1 MNKKKVLI
9 VDDEIQL
16 VELLK
21 FRLESNG
28 YEIVSAVN
36 GKEGIEKIK
45 SEKPDL
51 VLMDI
56 MMPEMDG
63 YTAIREL
70 REKEETKKIPIIIVS
85 GKGDMIVQIKKRI
98 KDLTLDGGSI
108 EYILKPFEAVE
119 LLAKIDIA
127 INTQ

>member
-1 MNKKKVLI
+1 MIILIAERNFAMVLGLADYVHI
-9 VDDEIQL
+9 I
-16 VELLK
+16 
-21 FRLESNG
+21 RNG
-28 YEIVSAVN
+28 EIVH
-36 GKEGIEKIK
+36 EC
-45 SEKPDL
+45 
-51 VLMDI
+51 
-56 MMPEMDG
+56 
-63 YTAIREL
+63 TAEEL